1 MGEDVGMG
9 SIVGALGPSFEKVH
23 LLVKANPDR
32 RKGRWYSLLKREWG
46 DERRHDQQQLTVR
59 ERFIPKASARAE
71 SFTKGLDPGN
81 LEPVEAPNRSTSN
94 IYKNQHNRDSN
105 RLIKGYGISPGPNY
119 QGLGDRDRDRSRSRS
134 RGKDGSDRT
143 AEITNLKALHKDH
156 SFDMLKSPKE
166 AESKLRASSPSTSLR
181 EYQKIEGESR
191 PQTKLIYGIA
201 RKPGVAEGRI
211 PVNTNQPSR
220 SQEGESREGNGGS
233 PSEAK

>member
-1 MGEDVGMG
+1 MNEN
-9 SIVGALGPSFEKVH
+9 SLNFPLGALFFK
-23 LLVKANPDR
+23 LN
-32 RKGRWYSLLKREWG
+32 SLW
-46 DERRHDQQQLTVR
+46 
-59 ERFIPKASARAE
+59 RFFFFK
-71 SFTKGLDPGN
+71 K
-81 LEPVEAPNRSTSN
+81 STSN
-94 IYKNQHNRDSN
+94 IYKNQHNRDSS
-105 RLIKGYGISPGPNY
+105 KGYGISPGPNY
-119 QGLGDRDRDRSRSRS
+119 QGLGDRDRGRSRSRS

-143 AEITNLKALHKDH
+143 ADIANLKALHKDH
-156 SFDMLKSPKE
+156 GFDMLKSPKE

-220 SQEGESREGNGGS
+220 SQEGQSREGNGGS